1 MQIGNPGR
9 TIEQYFH
16 DVVAGHI
23 DSSSRTC
30 VVLQD
35 AFLGRSK
42 DNLDQIDMGILLCL
56 AVTSFGGYLRYVTSQ
71 RETPAEKSSRTAF
84 EVMMASQRQL
94 CLRKLPAKKKECNSK
109 DRLYNLVELL
119 QEKDVA
125 PTEVDHVGVN
135 LVKTLVECLW
145 YIDGRHSNFERHS
158 SPIPDVFSRFT
169 GFNVPESQSTGS
181 VLLATCNMMFCMD
194 STNLCLVYCK
204 HPSGNETS
212 GKTSVLTYL
221 HLL

>member
-30 VVLQD
+30 VLLQE

-42 DNLDQIDMGILLCL
+42 DNVDQIDMLSL

-71 RETPAEKSSRTAF
+71 RDTPVEKPTTNAF

-94 CLRKLPAKKKECNSK
+94 CLRKLPEKKKECNSK
-109 DRLYNLVELL
+109 DRLYNAIVDLL

-125 PTEVDHVGVN
+125 FSSTEVDHVGVN
-135 LVKTLVECLW
+135 LVRTLQECLW
-145 YIDGRHSNFERHS
+145 YIDGRHANFEHHS

-169 GFNVPESQSTGS
+169 GFNVPEKS
-181 VLLATCNMMFCMD
+181 
-194 STNLCLVYCK
+194 K
-204 HPSGNETS
+204 HR
-212 GKTSVLTYL
+212 KRA
-221 HLL
+221 HAA